1 LYGDDRKAVSGGSDM
16 KKTWVLIV
24 TVLLLS
30 GGVYAAGRDTGSAK
44 EAKAM
49 VQRAVTYLKTN
60 GPEIAFPAFSDPK
73 GKFVDRDLY
82 IWVADADANMKC
94 VAHGV
99 SAQLIGRDLM
109 EFKDSDGKMFIREIY
124 ELSRKKGSGW
134 VDYKWFRPATQKIEQ
149 KSVYFEKVDHYIVAC
164 GYYK

>member
-1 LYGDDRKAVSGGSDM
+1 MSPMEITLKDVARM
-16 KKTWVLIV
+16 KKALVAILT
-24 TVLLLS
+24 LLLCA
-30 GGVYAAGRDTGSAK
+30 GGVHAAAKDTGSAK

-49 VQRAVTYLKTN
+49 VQRAVATLKTN
-60 GPEIAFPAFSDPK
+60 GPDVAFPAFSDPK
-73 GKFVDRDLY
+73 GKFVDGDLY
-82 IWVADADANMKC
+82 IWVADMNANMKC

-99 SAQLIGRDLM
+99 SAQLVGRDLM

-124 ELSRKKGSGW
+124 ELAKIRGSGW

-149 KSVYFEKVDHYIVAC
+149 KSVYFEKVDRYIVAC

>member
-1 LYGDDRKAVSGGSDM
+1 MSSMEITLQGVAHM
-16 KKTWVLIV
+16 KKTLVAIL
-24 TVLLLS
+24 TLLLCA
-30 GGVYAAGRDTGSAK
+30 GGVHAAAGDTGSAK

-49 VQRAVTYLKTN
+49 VQKAVAYLKTN
-60 GPEIAFPAFSDPK
+60 GPDVAFPAFSDPK

-82 IWVADADANMKC
+82 IWVADMNANMKC

-99 SAQLIGRDLM
+99 SAQLVERDLM
-109 EFKDSDGKMFIREIY
+109 EFKDSDGKLFIREIY
-124 ELSRKKGSGW
+124 ELAKIRGSGW
-134 VDYKWFRPATQKIEQ
+134 VDYKWFRPATRKIEQ

>member
-1 LYGDDRKAVSGGSDM
+1 M
-16 KKTWVLIV
+16 KKAFLIILA
-24 TVLLLS
+24 LLLGN
-30 GGVYAAGRDTGSAK
+30 GGVCTAAEGTGSAK

-49 VQRAVTYLKTN
+49 VQRAVAYLKTN
-60 GPEIAFPAFSDPK
+60 GPGVAFPAFSDPK

-82 IWVADADANMKC
+82 IWVADANDNMQC

-99 SAQLIGRDLM
+99 GAQLIGRDLM
-109 EFKDSDGKMFIREIY
+109 EFKDSDGKPFIREIHQ
-124 ELSRKKGSGW
+124 LAKRKNSGW
-134 VDYKWFRPATQKIEQ
+134 VDYKWFRPATQRIEQ

>member
-1 LYGDDRKAVSGGSDM
+1 M
-16 KKTWVLIV
+16 KRASIVVLAI
-24 TVLLLS
+24 LLFT
-30 GGVYAAGRDTGSAK
+30 GGVCAAASDTGSAK

-49 VQRAVTYLKTN
+49 VQRAVAYLKTN

-109 EFKDSDGKMFIREIY
+109 EFRDSDGKMFIREIY

-134 VDYKWFRPATQKIEQ
+134 IDYKWFRPATQKIEQ

>member
-1 LYGDDRKAVSGGSDM
+1 M
-16 KKTWVLIV
+16 KKTWVLILSI
-24 TVLLLS
+24 LLLS
-30 GGVYAAGRDTGSAK
+30 GSVFAAGKDTGSAQ

-49 VQRAVTYLKTN
+49 VQKAVAYLKTN
-60 GPEIAFPAFSDPK
+60 GPEAAFRAFSDPK
-73 GKFVDRDLY
+73 GNFVDRDLY

-99 SAQLIGRDLM
+99 SAQLIGRELM

-124 ELSRKKGSGW
+124 ELAGKKGGGW
-134 VDYKWFRPATQKIEQ
+134 VDYKWFKPATRKIEQ

-164 GYYK
+164 GCYK